1 MVMELEN
8 HDHMQKVHLPYYQA
22 LQLTHFDLAVLN
34 AAETWQDTST

>member
-8 HDHMQKVHLPYYQA
+8 QDHMQKVHLPYYQA
-22 LQLTHFDLAVLN
+22 LQLTHFDLN